1 MPCMHKED
9 LVSDH
14 RKFYT
19 LSPIQE
25 KNRQYNRV
33 RKKLIGTRDNNP
45 VALGLSM
52 VRQESH

>member
-1 MPCMHKED
+1 MHKED

-25 KNRQYNRV
+25 KNRQYNQV

-45 VALGLSM
+45 AALGLSM